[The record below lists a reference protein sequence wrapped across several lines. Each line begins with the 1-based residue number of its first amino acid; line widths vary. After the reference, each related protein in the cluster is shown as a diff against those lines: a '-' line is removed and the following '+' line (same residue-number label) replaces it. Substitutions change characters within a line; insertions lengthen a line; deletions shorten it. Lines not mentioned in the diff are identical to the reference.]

1 MTDEASSGAR
11 GATAAFRQE
20 LVALIPR
27 LRRFARGLTGS
38 AADADDLVQAACERA
53 LARAQ
58 QWTPGTRLDSWVFRI
73 VHTVW
78 LDELRSRKVRAVD
91 AAADPDM
98 EIGDDGRSR
107 TEATLTLAAV
117 RRFIGELPE
126 EQRAVLLLVTVEGLA
141 YKEAADALGIPVGT
155 VMSRLSR
162 ARAALV
168 ERMEGGGVHGDGTKS
183 AAGPLTDGDRGSGGG
198 FGRKIV

>member
-1 MTDEASSGAR
+1 MATSGGSAGR
-11 GATAAFRQE
+11 GATPAFQQE

-27 LRRFARGLTGS
+27 LRRFARGLTGA
-38 AADADDLVQAACERA
+38 AADADDLVQTACERA
-53 LARAQ
+53 LARAE

-73 VHTVW
+73 VHTIW
-78 LDELRSRKVRAVD
+78 LDELRARKVRAVD

-98 EIGDDGRSR
+98 VIGDDGRNR
-107 TEATLTLAAV
+107 AEATLTLEAV
-117 RRFIGELPE
+117 RRFIGELPD

-162 ARAALV
+162 ARATLV
-168 ERMEGGGVHGDGTKS
+168 QRLEGGRQSGTGTKS
-183 AAGPLTDGDRGSGGG
+183 AGQPLAGGDA
-198 FGRKIV
+198 GRKIG